1 MRKYILLFLLCLTLS
16 TLTGCEWVDNIKT
29 AFEVNSNE
37 SDAKGILNK
46 FKGGTYSA
54 ESMDAAT
61 RWSESMSNFN
71 NIATQEPEKQGLF
84 MDIVNGIRGM
94 GFGDKAVHEY
104 KVNEARK
111 QMDIQKTAMESAMFR
126 DELMAAQ
133 TAREEAEAQ
142 GKEDKEI
149 PWMLILIVGGVAA
162 VAALLLR
169 LRSRPKAAPM
179 SVAATPAKET
189 RKVAR
194 TKDLDV
200 NAKLACEGIC
210 KKYNLNLD
218 KELSKVGGNY
228 TELLNQF
235 IMMGKT

>member
-16 TLTGCEWVDNIKT
+16 TLTGCELVDKITT

-37 SDAKGILNK
+37 GDAKEVLNK
-46 FKGGTYSA
+46 FKKGTYSA
-54 ESMDAAT
+54 ESMQAAT

-71 NIATQEPEKQGLF
+71 GIATQEPEKLPWWKNVGNFFL
-84 MDIVNGIRGM
+84 GKG
-94 GFGDKAVHEY
+94 GTDKAYHEY
-104 KVNEARK
+104 KVNEAKK
-111 QMDIQKTAMESAMFR
+111 QMEIQKTAMESAMFR
-126 DELMAAQ
+126 DELIAAQ
-133 TAREEAEAQ
+133 SAREEAEAQ
-142 GKEDKEI
+142 GKKEKDP

-162 VAALLLR
+162 IAALILCLR
-169 LRSRPKAAPM
+169 NRPKAAPM
-179 SVAATPAKET
+179 TVAATPAKET

-218 KELSKVGGNY
+218 AELKKVGGNY